1 MPGVDPEVIISTQE
15 ETGYL
20 KDTHNDKVITKEE
33 SLIIWSYLYKNKNL
47 VGKMEIEDPI
57 KKFINTII
65 HIYKNDAFGNKE
77 LFKYMVSDI
86 KEEKDD
92 ENISKY
98 RLYIQDIN
106 DPTQE
111 VEKSKTLLSVEQLKL
126 FIEENRKKD

>member
-1 MPGVDPEVIISTQE
+1 M
-15 ETGYL
+15 
-20 KDTHNDKVITKEE
+20 
-33 SLIIWSYLYKNKNL
+33 
-47 VGKMEIEDPI
+47 
-57 KKFINTII
+57 NTII
-65 HIYKNDAFGNKE
+65 YIHKNDAFGNKE

-86 KEEKDD
+86 KEEIDD

>member
-1 MPGVDPEVIISTQE
+1 
-15 ETGYL
+15 
-20 KDTHNDKVITKEE
+20 
-33 SLIIWSYLYKNKNL
+33 
-47 VGKMEIEDPI
+47 
-57 KKFINTII
+57 
-65 HIYKNDAFGNKE
+65 
-77 LFKYMVSDI
+77 MVSDI
-86 KEEKDD
+86 KEEIDD